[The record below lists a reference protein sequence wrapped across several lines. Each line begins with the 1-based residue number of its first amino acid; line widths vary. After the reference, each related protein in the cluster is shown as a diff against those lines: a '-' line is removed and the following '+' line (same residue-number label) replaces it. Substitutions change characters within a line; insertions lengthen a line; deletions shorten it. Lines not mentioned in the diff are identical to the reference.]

1 METLLEKYNIATP
14 RYTSYPTVPYWD
26 SKVPELK
33 QWQRLVNDTFNLS
46 NNKEGISLY
55 IHLPFCESLCTYC
68 GCNTRITVNHNVE
81 SPYIAAVLTEWSMYV
96 SLFETKPRIKEIH
109 LGGGTPTFFKP
120 QRLAQLIESI
130 LSTSTLCDDAELSF
144 EGHPNNTSLE
154 HLNVLYNLGFRRVS
168 LGIQDF
174 DIKVQRIINRIQTF
188 DSVKKVT
195 ESARK
200 IGYTS
205 INYDLIYGLPL
216 QTEQSM
222 KETIEKII
230 QLNPNRIAFYSY
242 AHVPW
247 VKPGQ
252 RKFTEADLPE
262 GKVKRALYENGR
274 TAFEKAGYFEIGM
287 DHFGLE
293 EDTLNIALKNKK
305 LHRNF
310 MGYTTTQTQL
320 LIGLGVSAISDS
332 WTGFVQNEK
341 KVEDYYKK
349 LEQGI
354 LPFFKGHILTRE
366 DKILRK
372 HILNI
377 MCNQE
382 TSWNRPDEQCDELYA
397 ATDRLKEMETDGLI
411 SLSPFKLTV
420 KPEGKPLIRNICMA
434 MDARLWSKQPKT
446 QLFSK
451 TI

>member
-26 SKVPELK
+26 RIVPEVK
-33 QWQRLVNDTFNLS
+33 QWQHLANDTFKHS
-46 NNKEGISLY
+46 NDAEGISIY

-81 SPYIAAVLTEWSMYV
+81 GPYIEAVLKEWSMYTN
-96 SLFETKPRIKEIH
+96 LFEKKPKIKEIH

-120 QRLAQLIESI
+120 ARLVQLIEGI
-130 LSTSTLCDDAELSF
+130 LSTSILCKNAELSF
-144 EGHPNNTSLE
+144 EGHPNNTSVE
-154 HLNVLYNLGFRRVS
+154 HLKVLYDLGFRRVS

-188 DSVKKVT
+188 ESVKTVT
-195 ESARK
+195 ENARK

-222 KETIEKII
+222 KETIGKVI
-230 QLNPNRIAFYSY
+230 QLHPDRIAFYSY

-247 VKPGQ
+247 IKPGQ

-262 GKVKRALYENGR
+262 GKIKRALYENGR
-274 TAFEKAGYFEIGM
+274 NAFEKAGYFEIGM
-287 DHFGLE
+287 DHFGLK
-293 EDTLNIALKNKK
+293 DDPLHTALENKT

-310 MGYTTTQTQL
+310 MGYTTSQTQL

-332 WTGFVQNEK
+332 WSGFVQNEK

-349 LEQGI
+349 IEQSI
-354 LPFFKGHILTRE
+354 LPFFKGHILSKE
-366 DKILRK
+366 DRILRK

-382 TSWNRPDEQCDELYA
+382 TSWNEPDERCDELYDA
-397 ATDRLKEMETDGLI
+397 IERLKEMESDGLI
-411 SLSPFKLTV
+411 DLAPYHLTV
-420 KPEGKPLIRNICMA
+420 KPAGKPLIRNICMA
-434 MDARLWSKQPKT
+434 MDARLWSEQPKT